1 MADGFQAQGAT
12 GPEGQGDDK
21 AGEQVEAL
29 FGRRRQGGQL
39 GAGLVQL
46 VLPAFAQVVALQLLL
61 DHRQGIG
68 DQPDHALG
76 GAGLG
81 LVLRRLQLLEI
92 RQQAIALL
100 IALQGLD
107 DLVQGLA
114 ELRIDL
120 VLLGAR
126 QSGQGGL
133 SRADE
138 QKAEAEEL

>member
-1 MADGFQAQGAT
+1 M
-12 GPEGQGDDK
+12 K
-21 AGEQVEAL
+21 ASS
-29 FGRRRQGGQL
+29 QGGQL

-107 DLVQGLA
+107 NLVQGLA